1 MTDTKHAVL
10 DLIRSFCQ
18 RPDLPA
24 EVVDDDVFYDG
35 LTIVVSRSGGV
46 ALVSVVENG
55 EDWFLT
61 VSSGAAIDVP
71 DISGALYWANA
82 QNRRVGSGV
91 TTVRSR
97 PTGGWPRLSTGVHP
111 GSLPGHDE
119 PEFPQPCSD
128 CGLQHARR
136 RSWSRPPAGG

>member
-18 RPDLPA
+18 RPDLQA
-24 EVVDDDVFYDG
+24 EVVDDDLFYDG
-35 LTIVVSRSGGV
+35 LSIVVSRSGGV

-61 VSSGAAIDVP
+61 VSCGAAIDVP
-71 DISGALYWANA
+71 TSPVRCTGRTPRTDGS
-82 QNRRVGSGV
+82 GSGV

-97 PTGGWPRLSTGVHP
+97 PTGG
-111 GSLPGHDE
+111 
-119 PEFPQPCSD
+119 
-128 CGLQHARR
+128 
-136 RSWSRPPAGG
+136 